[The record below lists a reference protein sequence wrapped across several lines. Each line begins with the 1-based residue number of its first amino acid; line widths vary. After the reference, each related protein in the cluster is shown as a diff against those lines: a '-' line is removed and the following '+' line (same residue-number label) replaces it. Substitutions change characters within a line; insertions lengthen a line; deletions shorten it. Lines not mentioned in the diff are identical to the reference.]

1 MIPSTFK
8 PWTPQRASNSTSV
21 AMLASSTWLAAS
33 NGVAVMGMTPL
44 RSVVMSRSFTRVATA
59 L

>member
-1 MIPSTFK
+1 MIPSTFR
-8 PWTPQRASNSTSV
+8 PWTPHRASNSTSV
-21 AMLASSTWLAAS
+21 AMLASSTSPAAS

-44 RSVVMSRSFTRVATA
+44 SSVVMSRSSQWNETA